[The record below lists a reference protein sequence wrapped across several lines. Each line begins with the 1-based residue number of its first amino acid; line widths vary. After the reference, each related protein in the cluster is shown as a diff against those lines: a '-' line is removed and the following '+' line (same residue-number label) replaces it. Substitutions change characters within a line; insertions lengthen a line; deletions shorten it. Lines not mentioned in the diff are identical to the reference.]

1 MSAVTVLL
9 SLGSNLSYE
18 RATAIIHE
26 IRSLLP
32 VFFEGIRFSSVYRT
46 PNESEKGLGPYTNCV
61 AVGET
66 ELSLE
71 ELETEFKSMEV
82 RFGRTPSTRSMGIVP
97 VDIDVVRY
105 GPEIVRSRNLEMNYM
120 KIGMAELER
129 S

>member
-18 RATAIIHE
+18 RATAIIHQ

-32 VFFEGIRFSSVYRT
+32 AFFEEIRFSSVYRT
-46 PNESEKGLGPYTNCV
+46 PNEGKSGLEPYTNCV
-61 AVGET
+61 AVGKT
-66 ELSLE
+66 VLSLE
-71 ELETEFKSMEV
+71 ELEAKFKSIEV
-82 RFGRTPSTRSMGIVP
+82 RFGRTPATRSTGIVP
-97 VDIDVVRY
+97 IDIDLVQY
-105 GPEIVRSRNLEMNYM
+105 GSEIVRLRNLEMNYM

>member
-32 VFFEGIRFSSVYRT
+32 VFFEEIRFSSVYRT
-46 PNESEKGLGPYTNCV
+46 PNESENGREPYTNCV
-61 AVGET
+61 AVGKT

-71 ELETEFKSMEV
+71 ELEAKFKSMEV
-82 RFGRTPSTRSMGIVP
+82 RFGRTPVTRSLGIVP
-97 VDIDVVRY
+97 IDIDVVRY